1 VRLDHAGEQAAQAGD
16 QRLQG
21 VGRPRRR
28 VLLPDR
34 VDQLAGQ
41 HHPVGVERQPDHQSA
56 QPRPDHLDRLAEA
69 DPHLQRAEHAD
80 GQVAG
85 HARHSARG

>member
-1 VRLDHAGEQAAQAGD
+1 MTHAIQAEGLVKRFGETTA
-16 QRLQG
+16 
-21 VGRPRRR
+21 
-28 VLLPDR
+28 
-34 VDQLAGQ
+34 LAGA
-41 HHPVGVERQPDHQSA
+41 DLSA
-56 QPRPDHLDRLAEA
+56 PSGTVLAVLGPDHLDRLAEA